1 MHQFR
6 MRPFKSF
13 WGWTKNTSSLAQ
25 GFSFFQPLFC
35 PKVFPSYLL
44 PSYLPPPSYLLPT
57 SSHLPHLI
65 LRSFHCQNSGELEAK
80 GQKKEGR
87 TRSQKQE
94 GRSGSQ
100 KWEVRNGS
108 QKQKGRSGSYDN
120 ALEAKAK
127 SEKVEWVLEGK
138 LLPFSSFFF
147 VVFLHGVVVKQV
159 NLLPSPSSLSMFE
172 KKMIVTCYHL
182 LFVVVLQRRKRWW
195 QQLSLPSS
203 MVVL

>member
-1 MHQFR
+1 
-6 MRPFKSF
+6 
-13 WGWTKNTSSLAQ
+13 
-25 GFSFFQPLFC
+25 
-35 PKVFPSYLL
+35 
-44 PSYLPPPSYLLPT
+44 
-57 SSHLPHLI
+57 

-182 LFVVVLQRRKRWW
+182 LFVVVLQRRKR
-195 QQLSLPSS
+195 
-203 MVVL
+203 